1 MAIEKAMTPDWEKV
15 VGDNWPEWDEEG
27 YVGVSHGEV
36 DAAGKAS
43 QGVAG
48 VQQMSSTVDETMT
61 GETADAAQGAYTLR
75 STNLGQRGE
84 FHGNRAVSAG
94 LMATN
99 TANAKAQINAI
110 AAEHEANVEQLKVR
124 AVAQNMTQKEVK
136 DEYDGFIDAA
146 SQAVNNV
153 KQNHD
158 DTHDALRTQFTEGG
172 EPEVPHTMPGAP
184 PGEGAP
190 SLDLPSDVQDKV
202 GNLMG
207 SGGDG
212 GAGMQALL
220 GQGAGMAQGAL
231 GQLGQLGQLGSHT
244 PGSDVINPAIQQLG
258 QLLGGASGGDQA
270 QVTPEMLDQLLS
282 GQDSGSDSGSTGGDP
297 DKGGT
302 LASDVEPVDSSSD
315 NKDDSGSHSDG
326 DKPEHKADEK
336 PEKASPAAQP
346 VSAAPPASATVPGTQ
361 LSGDTSGGG
370 SAMTT
375 APPPPDQGTHLSGAG
390 AATGAAVTGGG
401 TPAAASSG
409 APLGSGA
416 AMGMGGAMGMAAPAH
431 SQPSSR
437 PAGALTRDITSGTPG
452 HAQAPAQAVSVPEQ
466 PEQADTSAV
475 VGASAGPG
483 APWVLSVVSA
493 VSGEYHRAGFNTPIA
508 VAQLADGTA
517 VYCTSDGLGVIPRGV
532 RLPENVI
539 PLSEFPS
546 LNEFFRSDWTGT
558 NTPGSVLKL
567 AADLELIPAITSL
580 YTTARDDEGQLVT
593 PDTLRG
599 VEYLNTPI
607 TRDMFSGVSA
617 GDAPLALESIV
628 LTWGRDVNPTLAGTV
643 QALIASRGTTEAL
656 DALKDYMVSDADDC
670 LRSGDVRE
678 AGYLLRQALYL
689 PEQAPVA

>member
-48 VQQMSSTVDETMT
+48 VQQMSTTVDETMT

-75 STNLGQRGE
+75 SSNLGQRGE

-110 AAEHEANVEQLKVR
+110 AAEHQANVEQLKVR

-153 KQNHD
+153 KQQHD
-158 DTHDALRTQFTEGG
+158 DTHDALKTQFTEGG

-190 SLDLPSDVQDKV
+190 SLDLPSDVHDQV

-207 SGGDG
+207 TGG
-212 GAGMQALL
+212 GAGGGMGGMDQLL
-220 GQGAGMAQGAL
+220 GQGAGMAQGAM

-282 GQDSGSDSGSTGGDP
+282 GQDTGDSGSTGGDP

-315 NKDDSGSHSDG
+315 NKDDG
-326 DKPEHKADEK
+326 DKPEHKADDK

-375 APPPPDQGTHLSGAG
+375 APPPDQGTHLSGAG

-401 TPAAASSG
+401 TPTPASSG

-416 AMGMGGAMGMAAPAH
+416 AMGMGMGMAAPAR
-431 SQPSSR
+431 SQSSPR
-437 PAGALTRDITSGTPG
+437 PAGALTRDITAGTPG
-452 HAQAPAQAVSVPEQ
+452 QDRAQAQAGSVPEQ

-475 VGASAGPG
+475 VGATSTHG

-493 VSGEYHRAGFNTPIA
+493 VSGEYHRAGFNTSLA

-546 LNEFFRSDWTGT
+546 LNELFRADWTGT
-558 NTPGSVLKL
+558 STPGSVLKL
-567 AADLELIPAITSL
+567 AADLELIPAITAL
-580 YTTARDDEGQLVT
+580 YTTAHGDEGQLVT

-628 LTWGRDVNPTLAGTV
+628 LTWGRDVNPVLAGAV
-643 QALIASRGTTEAL
+643 QSLIASRDTTEAL

-689 PEQAPVA
+689 PEQAPVG